1 MNPGLHFESHLR
13 SVAKGFSYRFFG
25 TLFTA
30 TAGFVMTGSTKT
42 ALLLGA
48 AEFTFKVL
56 LFWGHER
63 LWARVRWGHQHRV
76 VTAERSPA
84 RAPITERFAPST
96 PPPVL
101 SLHASAQPIYRHG
114 EG

>member
-1 MNPGLHFESHLR
+1 MTPGLHFESHLR

-48 AEFTFKVL
+48 AEFTFKVA

-63 LWARVRWGHQHRV
+63 LWARVRWGHHHRV
-76 VTAERSPA
+76 MPPPSTDLSPA
-84 RAPITERFAPST
+84 RAPKTERFAPSA

-101 SLHASAQPIYRHG
+101 SLHASAQPIY
-114 EG
+114 